1 MNTTTTSIV
10 MSFIQQNCLVANQTQ
25 ERYLVQKQ
33 EQELQEKKKEVE
45 RLVEYFYNMSAVTEK
60 YYPRLR
66 DAIQRAS
73 ANGNRELYM
82 NFDRQDFGFA
92 QPGKPKI
99 KPASVCC
106 AWIRDMQQ
114 ECSVYV
120 PSALNG
126 EFRSLKGIK
135 WDVWNN
141 QSFTV
146 HFTW

>member
-1 MNTTTTSIV
+1 
-10 MSFIQQNCLVANQTQ
+10 MSFIQQNCVIANQTQ
-25 ERYLVQKQ
+25 ERNLVQKQ
-33 EQELQEKKKEVE
+33 EQELQEKQKEVE
-45 RLVEYFYNMSAVTEK
+45 RTVEYFYNMSNLTVK
-60 YYPRLR
+60 YYPMVCE
-66 DAIQRAS
+66 AIQRAS
-73 ANGNRELYM
+73 CNGKRELYM
-82 NFDRQDFGFA
+82 NFDRRDFGFA

-99 KPASVCC
+99 KPSSVCS

-120 PSALNG
+120 PAALND